1 MRWNW
6 IIVGAGSA
14 GCVLAAKLS
23 ERPDSSV
30 LLVEGGSDYGP
41 ESALP
46 PEIRSG
52 LSPAFSHDWE
62 YSSEPGRLGRVLA
75 LPRARLVGGC
85 SATNA
90 AIALRARPADLAGWV
105 TGGHARWSF
114 AEVLPEYRELEAD
127 ADVADEWHGS
137 SGPVPIRRYSPE
149 ETLPV
154 HRAFQQAAVRGG
166 FAAAADHNAPDAAG
180 VGALPLNVVDG
191 VRQSAA
197 LTHLAPARGRG
208 NLTIRPGTLIDRVVF
223 EGTRAVGVVVAGSSE
238 TLEGDAV
245 ILAAGAY
252 ASPALLLR
260 SGVGPG
266 DDLRALDIT
275 PVVDLP
281 GVGENLSDHPL
292 LRLRYEAAAPPQGL
306 PGAQM
311 ALAAASARGG
321 GELDLLIFPWTPYAD
336 ADSPS
341 GGVFTIYVALMRP
354 RSRGKVRLRS
364 TEPEDGPLIDLG
376 YFADPEDMPRMLQ
389 GVRLAQTLADTAP
402 LSAFTSRKLSAAAQP
417 SRGDDELE
425 GAILEEVGT
434 FHHPV
439 GSCRMGLTGDG
450 GAVVDETGAVLGVE
464 SLFVIDASIMPAVPS
479 VTTNLTTLMV
489 AQRCGRWLAGRDR
502 D

>member
-23 ERPDSSV
+23 ERPESSV
-30 LLVEGGSDYGP
+30 LLLEGGPDYDS
-41 ESALP
+41 ERTLP

-62 YSSEPGRLGRVLA
+62 YSSEPGSLGRALT

-105 TGGHARWSF
+105 TDDRARWSF
-114 AEVLPEYRELEAD
+114 AEVLPEFRELEAD
-127 ADVADEWHGS
+127 ADIADEWHGS
-137 SGPVPIRRYSPE
+137 SGPVPIHRFSPRE
-149 ETLPV
+149 ILPW
-154 HRAFQQAAVRGG
+154 HRAFHEAAVRQG
-166 FAAAADHNAPDAAG
+166 FVAVTDHNAPGAAG

-208 NLTIRPGTLIDRVVF
+208 NLTIRPETLVDRVLF
-223 EGTRAVGVVVAGSSE
+223 KGTRAMGVVVAGSSE
-238 TLEGDAV
+238 ALEADAV
-245 ILAAGAY
+245 IISAGAY
-252 ASPALLLR
+252 ASPALLMR
-260 SGVGPG
+260 SGIGPG
-266 DDLRALDIT
+266 DHLRALGIA

-281 GVGENLSDHPL
+281 GVGENLGDHPL
-292 LRLRYEAAAPPQGL
+292 LKLRYEAEVPAEGL

-311 ALAAASARGG
+311 ALAAASTGGG
-321 GELDLLIFPWTPYAD
+321 GELDLQIFPWTPYAD
-336 ADSPS
+336 AGSPS

-354 RSRGKVRLRS
+354 YSRGKVRLRS
-364 TEPEDGPLIDLG
+364 REPEAAPLIDLG
-376 YFADPEDMPRMLQ
+376 YFTDPADMSRMLQ
-389 GVRLAQTLADTAP
+389 GVRLGHALADTAP
-402 LSAFTSRKLSAAAQP
+402 LAAFTSRKLSAAAQP
-417 SRGDDELE
+417 SLGDAELE
-425 GAILEEVGT
+425 RAILEEVAT

-439 GSCRMGLTGDG
+439 GTCRMGLAGDA
-450 GAVVDETGAVLGVE
+450 GAVVDGTGAVLGAG

-479 VTTNLTTLMV
+479 ATPNLTTLML
-489 AQRCGRWLAGRDR
+489 AQRCGRWLAERSRD
-502 D
+502 